1 MSLVERC
8 RHPHVFGRFCHI
20 NILVK
25 QFWRTLSFPPASE
38 FPAIDVSLVSPQGER
53 VLLCPRPLWHDTCSL
68 LSYLAHICT
77 PAWLAES
84 FAVNLPRPRTREA
97 MIDTDEYTGLRSY
110 ILHFLMRGSHAL
122 AVPDA

>member
-20 NILVK
+20 KIIVK
-25 QFWRTLSFPPASE
+25 KFWCTRSFPPASE
-38 FPAIDVSLVSPQGER
+38 FPPIDVSLVSPQGER

-77 PAWLAES
+77 PARL
-84 FAVNLPRPRTREA
+84 VQ
-97 MIDTDEYTGLRSY
+97 
-110 ILHFLMRGSHAL
+110 RGEEAL
-122 AVPDA
+122 AIQQWDAHQHTPSTSEALEARR